1 MSGRLVFIVLF
12 FTGGLHFSFA
22 QQVFSS
28 LEEVWGYADSHNIQI
43 VSAVA
48 NKEIANKS
56 VQQAYGNM
64 FPVINSSGNYID
76 NIKIQPTLVPSEI
89 FGGQPGTFKEVKF
102 GQRYLYNGILNLQ
115 LNVINTQDWFNI
127 RAAKYNNEIASLN
140 ISKTRR
146 DTYEQIANSY
156 YSCLLLHEI
165 LSLSEQNFLSSDSTY
180 RIARNKI
187 NEGVISEIALN
198 SAAINLEKS
207 KKSVDE
213 SIENESIAM
222 NNLKIL
228 LNTKPGDS
236 IILREDFGNG
246 SSPFTANTSFTPD
259 PEVGLSNLQMELAK
273 NNLLSAKALLA
284 PTLAAVYQYTAQ
296 FSTNTAFDFINATS
310 LPQQYWGIRINFPL
324 FTGGTRLN
332 QIRKM
337 KIDLDNKQKIL
348 ESMVNQSDLANK
360 NVLLEYNKTRTS
372 FTRAM
377 QILALYKANDEHAR
391 RRFSEG
397 LISLE
402 DRLKAYSDYV
412 MYQNDYIQSFSDYL
426 IQYYRIQ
433 IRQKAL

>member
-1 MSGRLVFIVLF
+1 MSGRVVFTIIF
-12 FTGGLHFSFA
+12 FAGGLHSSFA
-22 QQVFSS
+22 QQAFTS

-43 VSAVA
+43 VSAKA
-48 NKEIANKS
+48 NKEMADKGL
-56 VQQAYGNM
+56 QQAYGNM

-76 NIKIQPTLVPSEI
+76 NIKIQPTLVPDEI

-127 RAAKYNNEIASLN
+127 RAAKYNSEIASLN

-156 YSCLLLHEI
+156 YSCLLLREI
-165 LSLSEQNFLSSDSTY
+165 FSLSEENFLSSDSTF
-180 RIARNKI
+180 RVARNKSD
-187 NEGVISEIALN
+187 EGVINEIVLN
-198 SAAINLEKS
+198 SAAINLEKAR
-207 KKSVDE
+207 KSVE
-213 SIENESIAM
+213 EAGENESIAM

-228 LNTKPGDS
+228 LNMKPGDS
-236 IILREDFGNG
+236 IILKEDFGNG
-246 SSPFTANTSFTPD
+246 GSPFTANISFTPD
-259 PEVGLSNLQMELAK
+259 PEVGLSNLQMEQAR
-273 NNLLSAKALLA
+273 NNLQLAKALLA
-284 PTLAAVYQYTAQ
+284 PTLSAVYQYTAQ
-296 FSTNTAFDFINATS
+296 FSTNTAFDFVSATS

-324 FTGGTRLN
+324 FTGGTRVN

-337 KIDLDNKQKIL
+337 KIDLDNKQKIH
-348 ESMVNQSDLANK
+348 ESTVNQSDLANR
-360 NVLLEYNKTRTS
+360 NVLLEYKKTRAS

-377 QILALYKANDEHAR
+377 EILALYKANDEHAG

-412 MYQNDYIQSFSDYL
+412 MDENDYIQSFSDYL